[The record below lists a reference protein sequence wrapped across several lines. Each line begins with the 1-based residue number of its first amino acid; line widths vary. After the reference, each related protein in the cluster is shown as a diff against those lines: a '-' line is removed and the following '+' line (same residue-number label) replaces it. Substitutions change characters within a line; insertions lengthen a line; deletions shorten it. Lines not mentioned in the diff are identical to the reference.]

1 MSPYNNS
8 LLPSLAVEPKLV
20 MEKQITLNLQRANST
35 AFSNNDKS
43 PFVYN
48 WNTSDFEQNKEWV
61 KKYSFNYSHRLIW
74 SPEVTNSG
82 KVQWTMFSSCL
93 FFFFFKFNIPP
104 STCHTRTS
112 FVENWKILCHRYNIF
127 NGEVKSMTLA
137 ERLHFWKVTTYNI
150 LGCNTEAWIKGIYS
164 NQEAGVPT
172 NYSCVSL
179 AQGSSKSYRYL

>member
-1 MSPYNNS
+1 MINHPLFTIETPVILSRTKNGWKNTVLTIHTGWYE
-8 LLPSLAVEPKLV
+8 AQKWQTLV
-20 MEKQITLNLQRANST
+20 KSSERCFQV
-35 AFSNNDKS
+35 AF
-43 PFVYN
+43 
-48 WNTSDFEQNKEWV
+48 
-61 KKYSFNYSHRLIW
+61 
-74 SPEVTNSG
+74 
-82 KVQWTMFSSCL
+82 

-112 FVENWKILCHRYNIF
+112 FVENWKILCHRYNTF